1 MANWWQYL
9 GNKAIN
15 KLLLPTINKSLSVAS
30 SLGFKPTPKQVSPVL
45 PATETKNNTKEVK
58 ATTLSTPTYNPE
70 ANVINKNALANIQ
83 NPTSITGNE
92 TTLINP
98 ITPQTTPPE
107 IKPPE
112 TTPPV
117 TPPATPPV
125 ESDADKYFKMYLSS
139 LGMTPEE
146 EALQTQLSNI
156 TTGADLGVA
165 GLEGQGR
172 GIPLSLVRGQQ
183 EKLLKQAAIQTQ
195 PLQKQLELLQ
205 ARRQAEAE
213 MAKAASDYYGTETY
227 KPTTVGAGETLIDP
241 ATGKVIYQGAP
252 KASDFKSVG
261 AGETLIDP
269 ITGKVIYQGTPKT
282 DYSNLKEVQG
292 GLYNMATGEWVVQPK
307 ATGTGRAP
315 TSYEE
320 WSLAG
325 GEAGTGK
332 SYAEWI
338 QSSKAPTQAEQTVAT
353 YAARMEQA
361 QPTLKNLENT
371 IANTSSFAFNNYEKL
386 PAELQPMAYRQ
397 FMQAARNFIN
407 AVLRRESGAVISPT
421 EFAEA
426 RKQYLP
432 QPGDNAD
439 ILAQKEAN
447 RNIVYNSFKKG
458 AGSAYQSL
466 DELLGNTAVK
476 PQNQP
481 QTMTLPNGAVLTLQ
495 PDGTYE

>member
-30 SLGFKPTPKQVSPVL
+30 SLGFKPTPKQVSPVS
-45 PATETKNNTKEVK
+45 PTTETKNNTKEVK
-58 ATTLSTPTYNPE
+58 ATTLSTPTYNPT
-70 ANVINKNALANIQ
+70 ANTINTNAIQ
-83 NPTSITGNE
+83 NVSNNPPSNPPSTPDLSSLMSGLQNLSQGLSQLQIPQQQTIPT
-92 TTLINP
+92 TT
-98 ITPQTTPPE
+98 
-107 IKPPE
+107 
-112 TTPPV
+112 
-117 TPPATPPV
+117 PV
-125 ESDADKYFKMYLSS
+125 ESETIPTTTPVESEADKYFKMYLESI
-139 LGMTPEE
+139 GITPEE
-146 EALQTQLSNI
+146 EALQKQLSNI
-156 TTGADLGVA
+156 ITGADLGVA

-183 EKLLKQAAIQTQ
+183 EKLLRQAAIQAQ

-205 ARRQAEAE
+205 AQRQVKAE
-213 MAKAASDYYGTETY
+213 MAKAASEYY
-227 KPTTVGAGETLIDP
+227 KPKETEYKPITIGAGETLIDP
-241 ATGKVIYQGAP
+241 VTGKVIYQGAP

-307 ATGTGRAP
+307 ATGTGGAP
-315 TSYEE
+315 TSY
-320 WSLAG
+320 
-325 GEAGTGK
+325 
-332 SYAEWI
+332 
-338 QSSKAPTQAEQTVAT
+338 KAPTQAEQTLAT

-386 PAELQPMAYRQ
+386 PAELQPIAYRQ

>member
-1 MANWWQYL
+1 
-9 GNKAIN
+9 
-15 KLLLPTINKSLSVAS
+15 
-30 SLGFKPTPKQVSPVL
+30 
-45 PATETKNNTKEVK
+45 
-58 ATTLSTPTYNPE
+58 
-70 ANVINKNALANIQ
+70 VINKNALANIQ

-183 EKLLKQAAIQTQ
+183 EKLLKQAAIQAQ

-205 ARRQAEAE
+205 ARRQAKAE

-227 KPTTVGAGETLIDP
+227 KPTIVGAGETLIDP

-292 GLYNMATGEWVVQPK
+292 GLYNMATGE
-307 ATGTGRAP
+307 
-315 TSYEE
+315 
-320 WSLAG
+320 
-325 GEAGTGK
+325 
-332 SYAEWI
+332 
-338 QSSKAPTQAEQTVAT
+338 
-353 YAARMEQA
+353 
-361 QPTLKNLENT
+361 
-371 IANTSSFAFNNYEKL
+371 
-386 PAELQPMAYRQ
+386 
-397 FMQAARNFIN
+397 
-407 AVLRRESGAVISPT
+407 
-421 EFAEA
+421 
-426 RKQYLP
+426 
-432 QPGDNAD
+432 
-439 ILAQKEAN
+439 
-447 RNIVYNSFKKG
+447 
-458 AGSAYQSL
+458 
-466 DELLGNTAVK
+466 
-476 PQNQP
+476 
-481 QTMTLPNGAVLTLQ
+481 
-495 PDGTYE
+495 

>member
-1 MANWWQYL
+1 
-9 GNKAIN
+9 
-15 KLLLPTINKSLSVAS
+15 VAR
-30 SLGFKPTPKQVSPVL
+30 SLGFTPTPKQVSPIL

-125 ESDADKYFKMYLSS
+125 ESEADKYFKLYQQS
-139 LGMTPEE
+139 LKMTPEE

-183 EKLLKQAAIQTQ
+183 EKLLKQAAIQAQ

-292 GLYNMATGEWVVQPK
+292 GLYNMATGE
-307 ATGTGRAP
+307 
-315 TSYEE
+315 
-320 WSLAG
+320 
-325 GEAGTGK
+325 
-332 SYAEWI
+332 
-338 QSSKAPTQAEQTVAT
+338 
-353 YAARMEQA
+353 
-361 QPTLKNLENT
+361 
-371 IANTSSFAFNNYEKL
+371 
-386 PAELQPMAYRQ
+386 
-397 FMQAARNFIN
+397 
-407 AVLRRESGAVISPT
+407 
-421 EFAEA
+421 
-426 RKQYLP
+426 
-432 QPGDNAD
+432 
-439 ILAQKEAN
+439 
-447 RNIVYNSFKKG
+447 
-458 AGSAYQSL
+458 
-466 DELLGNTAVK
+466 
-476 PQNQP
+476 
-481 QTMTLPNGAVLTLQ
+481 
-495 PDGTYE
+495 

>member
-125 ESDADKYFKMYLSS
+125 ESEADKYFKLYQQS
-139 LGMTPEE
+139 LKMTPEE

-183 EKLLKQAAIQTQ
+183 EKLLKQAAIQAQ

-307 ATGTGRAP
+307 ATGVSTAGIKAVQGGLYNVNTGQWVLPPATTQNTYGAKVAETALGVIDDITPQVNNYTVGPIGKAASNIPGTPAYNFKSALETLKSNIAFGALTEMRAASK
-315 TSYEE
+315 T
-320 WSLAG
+320 G
-325 GEAGTGK
+325 GALGQVSDREGALL
-332 SYAEWI
+332 
-338 QSSKAPTQAEQTVAT
+338 QSSLGALDIGQSPTQFK
-353 YAARMEQA
+353 A
-361 QPTLKNLENT
+361 QLKKIKDSITRWNSAVLSN
-371 IANTSSFAFNNYEKL
+371 
-386 PAELQPMAYRQ
+386 QQ
-397 FMQAARNFIN
+397 QQAADTLSDDEAWNLYQETIN
-407 AVLRRESGAVISPT
+407 
-421 EFAEA
+421 
-426 RKQYLP
+426 Q
-432 QPGDNAD
+432 
-439 ILAQKEAN
+439 
-447 RNIVYNSFKKG
+447 
-458 AGSAYQSL
+458 
-466 DELLGNTAVK
+466 
-476 PQNQP
+476 
-481 QTMTLPNGAVLTLQ
+481 
-495 PDGTYE
+495 